1 MLSKC
6 ANPECGENF
15 RYLHDGKIF
24 RLSPTTE
31 VHIAAGTFKPALH
44 ERFWLC
50 GRCSKNMT
58 LVWGGTQVRLMPV
71 TVKVVVPLLPL
82 APKNEKRYMRK
93 RLGVRVATAGRDD
106 R

>member
-6 ANPECGENF
+6 ANPECGESF
-15 RYLHDGKIF
+15 RYLHEGKIF

-31 VHIAAGTFKPALH
+31 VQIEAGMFRPALH

-50 GRCSKNMT
+50 PRCSQKMT
-58 LVWGGTQVRLMPV
+58 VVWGGTQVRLAPV
-71 TVKVVVPLLPL
+71 TFKVVVPLLPFAPENGKNIARRRRRVRL
-82 APKNEKRYMRK
+82 AS
-93 RLGVRVATAGRDD
+93 VGRED